1 MQLGCF
7 TNPLAICLQQNSVIN
22 WERTLWR
29 WVFPYDDSNVS
40 CANLCYVLSHIIYI
54 WGDAVHKIV
63 HLSLGQ
69 NAPEKATRA
78 KSAGTNIIEG
88 GYSHMTMLA
97 ILAEMLKDSNVYW
110 VELCYILR

>member
-1 MQLGCF
+1 M
-7 TNPLAICLQQNSVIN
+7 TIRMSLARI
-22 WERTLWR
+22 
-29 WVFPYDDSNVS
+29 
-40 CANLCYVLSHIIYI
+40 YVTYFLIIYI
-54 WGDAVHKIV
+54 YVCGGEAVQKIV

>member
-1 MQLGCF
+1 MTIRMSLERIYVTYFLMIYIYMCVGEKLFRKSYIC
-7 TNPLAICLQQNSVIN
+7 PLA
-22 WERTLWR
+22 
-29 WVFPYDDSNVS
+29 
-40 CANLCYVLSHIIYI
+40 
-54 WGDAVHKIV
+54 KM
-63 HLSLGQ
+63 
-69 NAPEKATRA
+69 APEKANRA

>member
-1 MQLGCF
+1 MCVCVGEMLFIKSYIC
-7 TNPLAICLQQNSVIN
+7 PLA
-22 WERTLWR
+22 
-29 WVFPYDDSNVS
+29 
-40 CANLCYVLSHIIYI
+40 
-54 WGDAVHKIV
+54 KM
-63 HLSLGQ
+63 
-69 NAPEKATRA
+69 APEKATRA

>member
-1 MQLGCF
+1 M
-7 TNPLAICLQQNSVIN
+7 TIRMSLARI
-22 WERTLWR
+22 
-29 WVFPYDDSNVS
+29 
-40 CANLCYVLSHIIYI
+40 YVTYFLRIYI
-54 WGDAVHKIV
+54 YIYMCGGDAVHKMT
-63 HLSLGQ
+63 
-69 NAPEKATRA
+69 PEKANRA